1 MNMPKEFYIAER
13 SSINNA
19 EFCGIYKGDFEAFHS
34 LADIAKR
41 IESDRRFNLQCQK
54 AAKNNEIFRKS
65 KQKEMN

>member
-54 AAKNNEIFRKS
+54 AAKNNRMFK
-65 KQKEMN
+65 KNK

>member
-1 MNMPKEFYIAER
+1 MNMPKEFYKTGR
-13 SSINNA
+13 SNINNA

>member
-54 AAKNNEIFRKS
+54 DAKNNEIFRKS